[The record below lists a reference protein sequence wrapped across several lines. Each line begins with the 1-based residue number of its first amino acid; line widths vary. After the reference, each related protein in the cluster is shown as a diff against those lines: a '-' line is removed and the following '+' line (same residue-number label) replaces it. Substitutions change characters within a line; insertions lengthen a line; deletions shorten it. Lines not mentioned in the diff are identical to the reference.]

1 MRNITLS
8 DNQSLYLG
16 EDIKVTIKNI
26 YRKKNGQRF
35 ANLAVQ
41 APKDMVVF
49 KDEKVALNT
58 PTANDEIHPTPKN
71 NGDHPVGFYAFPFD
85 GDDFDGEEH
94 V

>member
-26 YRKKNGQRF
+26 YRKKNGRRF
-35 ANLAVQ
+35 VNLFVQ
-41 APKDMVVF
+41 APNDRVIF
-49 KDEKVALNT
+49 KDEKVALNA
-58 PTANDEIHPTPKN
+58 PTANDETHPSPKN
-71 NGDHPVGFYAFPFD
+71 NGNPVSFYAFPFD
-85 GDDFDGEEH
+85 GNDFDGEEH